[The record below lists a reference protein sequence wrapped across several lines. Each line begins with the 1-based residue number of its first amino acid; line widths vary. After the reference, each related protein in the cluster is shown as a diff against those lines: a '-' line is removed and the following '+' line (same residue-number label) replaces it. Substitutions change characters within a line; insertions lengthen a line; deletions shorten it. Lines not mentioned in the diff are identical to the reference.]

1 MGNQIRRPE
10 KNGNQLGFKMKRLK
24 QLILIFLISTLSLSA
39 KDYYIYCATE
49 SEDEVAL
56 IRFDGTTAHV
66 EKRIPVGVWPVEIEG
81 PHGITV
87 SPDGD
92 YWYLSMAHGLPYG
105 HLYKYKTGTD
115 EMVDRIE
122 LGLFPATMG
131 ISNATGLIYIVNFN
145 LHGGHTEPSTVSI
158 VDPDEMIEIDRV
170 ETGIMPHGSRLL
182 NNGLKHYSVAMMS
195 GTLYEMDAM
204 TMQISR
210 TMSTASPKMNDHS
223 AHNMKK
229 MDHSKMNM
237 GMKKNSK
244 MAKMDHKMPPEKPT
258 WVYPHPNDNLI
269 YVVNN
274 GTDNVVEIDV
284 KKWKVVRT
292 FKTDKAPYNCEVSR
306 DGKHLVVTYK
316 GAAKTGVWDLKTGK
330 EIAKFNNT
338 RKVTHGVVISPDNRY
353 AFVSVEGIGKEPGS
367 VEIFDL
373 KELKPVAVAE
383 IGKQAGGII
392 FWKMEN

>member
-56 IRFDGTTAHV
+56 IRFDGTTAYV

-115 EMVDRIE
+115 EMVDRLE

-131 ISNATGLIYIVNFN
+131 ISNATGLLYIVNFN

-229 MDHSKMNM
+229 VDHSKMNM

-244 MAKMDHKMPPEKPT
+244 MAKMDHKMPPETPT

-383 IGKQAGGII
+383 IGKQAGGIA
-392 FWKMEN
+392 FWKMTD

>member
-1 MGNQIRRPE
+1 MKKGM
-10 KNGNQLGFKMKRLK
+10 QLLLF
-24 QLILIFLISTLSLSA
+24 ILISAFTLSA

-56 IRFDGTTAHV
+56 IRFDGKKAYV

-105 HLYKYKTGTD
+105 HLYKYRTGTD
-115 EMVDRIE
+115 EMVDRVE

-131 ISNATGLIYIVNFN
+131 ISNATGLLYIVNFN
-145 LHGGHTEPSTVSI
+145 LHGGHSEASTVSI

-195 GTLYEMDAM
+195 GILYEIDAM
-204 TMQISR
+204 TMEITR
-210 TMSTASPKMNDHS
+210 TIATAPPKMNSHS
-223 AHNMKK
+223 GHNMKK

-237 GMKKNSK
+237 TMKKNGE

-258 WVYPHPNDNLI
+258 WVYPHPNDALL

-274 GTDNVVEIDV
+274 GTHNVVEIDI
-284 KKWKVVRT
+284 KKWEVVRT
-292 FKTDKAPYNCEVSR
+292 FKTDKAPYNCEVSQ
-306 DGKHLVVTYK
+306 DGKYLVVTYK
-316 GAAKTGVWDLKTGK
+316 GAAKTGVWDLETGK
-330 EIAKFNNT
+330 EVAKFNNT

-353 AFVSVEGIGKEPGS
+353 AFVSVEGIGKEPGA

-383 IGKQAGGII
+383 IGKQAGGIA
-392 FWKMEN
+392 FWKMDN

>member
-1 MGNQIRRPE
+1 
-10 KNGNQLGFKMKRLK
+10 MKRLM
-24 QLILIFLISTLSLSA
+24 QLILIFLISTLSLNA
-39 KDYYIYCATE
+39 EDYYIYCATE

-56 IRFDGTTAHV
+56 IRFDGKTAHV

-244 MAKMDHKMPPEKPT
+244 MDHKMPPEKPT

-292 FKTDKAPYNCEVSR
+292 FKTDKAPYNCEVSQ
-306 DGKHLVVTYK
+306 DGKYLVVTYK

-330 EIAKFNNT
+330 EIAKFKNT

-383 IGKQAGGII
+383 IGKQAGGIA
-392 FWKMEN
+392 FWKMTD

>member
-1 MGNQIRRPE
+1 MKKGM
-10 KNGNQLGFKMKRLK
+10 QLLL
-24 QLILIFLISTLSLSA
+24 LILISTFTLNA

-56 IRFDGTTAHV
+56 IRFDGKKAYV

-105 HLYKYKTGTD
+105 HLYKYRTGTD
-115 EMVDRIE
+115 EMVDRVE

-131 ISNATGLIYIVNFN
+131 ISNATGLLYIVNFN
-145 LHGGHTEPSTVSI
+145 LHGGHSEASTVSI

-195 GTLYEMDAM
+195 GILYEIDAM
-204 TMQISR
+204 TMEITR
-210 TMSTASPKMNDHS
+210 TIATAPPKMNSHS
-223 AHNMKK
+223 GHNMKK

-237 GMKKNSK
+237 TMKKNGQ
-244 MAKMDHKMPPEKPT
+244 MEKMDHKMPPEKPT
-258 WVYPHPNDNLI
+258 WVYPHPSDNLI

-284 KKWKVVRT
+284 NKWKVVRT
-292 FKTDKAPYNCEVSR
+292 FKTDKAPYNCEVSQ
-306 DGKHLVVTYK
+306 DGKYLVVTYK
-316 GAAKTGVWDLKTGK
+316 GAAKTGVWDLETGK
-330 EIAKFNNT
+330 EVAKFNNT

-353 AFVSVEGIGKEPGS
+353 AFVSVEGIGKEPGA

-383 IGKQAGGII
+383 IGKQAGGIA
-392 FWKMEN
+392 FWKMDN

>member
-1 MGNQIRRPE
+1 MKKGM
-10 KNGNQLGFKMKRLK
+10 QLLL
-24 QLILIFLISTLSLSA
+24 LILISTFTLNA

-56 IRFDGTTAHV
+56 IRFDGKKAYV

-105 HLYKYKTGTD
+105 HLYKYRTGTD
-115 EMVDRIE
+115 EMVDRVE

-131 ISNATGLIYIVNFN
+131 ISNATGLLYIVNFN
-145 LHGGHTEPSTVSI
+145 LHGGHSEASTVSI

-195 GTLYEMDAM
+195 GILYEIDAM
-204 TMQISR
+204 TMEITR
-210 TMSTASPKMNDHS
+210 TIATAPPKMNSHS
-223 AHNMKK
+223 GHNMKK

-237 GMKKNSK
+237 TMKKNGQ
-244 MAKMDHKMPPEKPT
+244 MEKMDHKMPPEKPT
-258 WVYPHPNDNLI
+258 WVYPHPSDNLI

-284 KKWKVVRT
+284 NKWKVVRT
-292 FKTDKAPYNCEVSR
+292 FKTDKAPYNCEVSQ
-306 DGKHLVVTYK
+306 DGKYLVVTYK
-316 GAAKTGVWDLKTGK
+316 GAAKTGVWDLETGK
-330 EIAKFNNT
+330 EVAKFNNT

-353 AFVSVEGIGKEPGS
+353 AFVSVEGIGKEPGA

-373 KELKPVAVAE
+373 KELKPVAIAE
-383 IGKQAGGII
+383 IGKQAGGIA
-392 FWKMEN
+392 FWKMDN

>member
-1 MGNQIRRPE
+1 
-10 KNGNQLGFKMKRLK
+10 MKRFTK
-24 QLILIFLISTLSLSA
+24 FILIYLIGIFAISA

-56 IRFDGTTAHV
+56 IRFDGKTAYV

-92 YWYLSMAHGLPYG
+92 FWYLSMAHGVPYG

-115 EMVDRIE
+115 EMVDRVE

-158 VDPDEMIEIDRV
+158 VDPEEMIEIDRV

-195 GTLYEMDAM
+195 GMLYEIDAM
-204 TMQISR
+204 TMQITR
-210 TMSTASPKMNDHS
+210 TISTAPPKKKMNAHS
-223 AHNMKK
+223 GHKMKK

-237 GMKKNSK
+237 GKKNKK

-284 KKWKVVRT
+284 KKWEVVRT
-292 FKTDKAPYNCEVSR
+292 FKTDKAPYNCEVSQ
-306 DGKHLVVTYK
+306 DGKYLVVTYK
-316 GAAKTGVWDLKTGK
+316 GAAKTGVWNLKTGK

-338 RKVTHGVVISPDNRY
+338 RKVTHGVVISPDSRY

-373 KELKPVAVAE
+373 KELKSVTIAE
-383 IGKQAGGII
+383 IGKQAGGIA
-392 FWKMEN
+392 FWKMED

>member
-1 MGNQIRRPE
+1 
-10 KNGNQLGFKMKRLK
+10 MKKGMKLLL
-24 QLILIFLISTLSLSA
+24 LILISTFTLSA

-56 IRFDGTTAHV
+56 IRFDGKKAYV

-105 HLYKYKTGTD
+105 HLYKYRTGTD
-115 EMVDRIE
+115 EMVDRVE

-131 ISNATGLIYIVNFN
+131 ISNATGLLYIVNFN
-145 LHGGHTEPSTVSI
+145 LHGGHSEASTVSI

-195 GTLYEMDAM
+195 GILYEIDAM
-204 TMQISR
+204 TMEITR
-210 TMSTASPKMNDHS
+210 TIATAPPKMNSHS
-223 AHNMKK
+223 GHNMKK

-237 GMKKNSK
+237 TMKKNGQ
-244 MAKMDHKMPPEKPT
+244 MEKMDHKMPPEKPT
-258 WVYPHPNDNLI
+258 WVYPHPSDNLI

-284 KKWKVVRT
+284 NKWKVVRT
-292 FKTDKAPYNCEVSR
+292 FKTDKAPYNCEVSQ
-306 DGKHLVVTYK
+306 DGKYLVVTYK
-316 GAAKTGVWDLKTGK
+316 GAAKTGVWDLETGK
-330 EIAKFNNT
+330 EVAKFNNT

-353 AFVSVEGIGKEPGS
+353 AFVSVEGIGKEPGA

-383 IGKQAGGII
+383 IGKQAGGIA
-392 FWKMEN
+392 FWKMDN

>member
-1 MGNQIRRPE
+1 MKQII
-10 KNGNQLGFKMKRLK
+10 QLT
-24 QLILIFLISTLSLSA
+24 LIFLISTFSLSA

-56 IRFDGTTAHV
+56 IRFDGKTAYV
-66 EKRIPVGVWPVEIEG
+66 EKRIPVGVWPLEIEG

-87 SPDGD
+87 SPEGD
-92 YWYLSMAHGLPYG
+92 FWYLSMAHGLPYG

-115 EMVDRIE
+115 EMVDRVE
-122 LGLFPATMG
+122 LGLFPATMS

-145 LHGGHTEPSTVSI
+145 LHGGHSESSTVSI
-158 VDPDEMIEIDRV
+158 VDPDEMIEIDRI

-195 GTLYEMDAM
+195 GTLYEIDAM
-204 TMQISR
+204 SMEISR
-210 TMSTASPKMNDHS
+210 TLSTAPPKMKMNNHTSHD
-223 AHNMKK
+223 MKK

-237 GMKKNSK
+237 GMKKNE
-244 MAKMDHKMPPEKPT
+244 KMDHNMPPEKPT
-258 WVYPHPNDNLI
+258 WVYPHPNDDLI

-274 GTDNVVEIDV
+274 GTNNVVEIDV
-284 KKWKVVRT
+284 KKWQVVRT
-292 FKTDKAPYNCEVSR
+292 FKTDKAPYNCEVSQ
-306 DGKHLVVTYK
+306 DGKYLVVTYK
-316 GAAKTGVWDLKTGK
+316 GAAKTGVWNLKTGK

-338 RKVTHGVVISPDNRY
+338 RKVTHGVVISPDSRY

-383 IGKQAGGII
+383 IGKQAGGIA
-392 FWKMEN
+392 FWKMED

>member
-1 MGNQIRRPE
+1 
-10 KNGNQLGFKMKRLK
+10 MKRFTK
-24 QLILIFLISTLSLSA
+24 FILIYLIGIFAISA

-56 IRFDGTTAHV
+56 IRFDGKTAYV

-92 YWYLSMAHGLPYG
+92 FWYLSMAHGVPYG

-115 EMVDRIE
+115 EMVDRVE

-158 VDPDEMIEIDRV
+158 VDPEEMIEIDRV

-195 GTLYEMDAM
+195 GMLYEIDAM
-204 TMQISR
+204 TMQITR
-210 TMSTASPKMNDHS
+210 TLSTAPPNKKMNAHS
-223 AHNMKK
+223 GHNMKK

-237 GMKKNSK
+237 GMKKNNK

-284 KKWKVVRT
+284 KKWEVVRT
-292 FKTDKAPYNCEVSR
+292 FKTDKAPYNCEVSQ
-306 DGKHLVVTYK
+306 DGKYLVVTYK
-316 GAAKTGVWDLKTGK
+316 GAAKTGVWNLKTGK

-338 RKVTHGVVISPDNRY
+338 RKVTHGVVISPDSRY

-373 KELKPVAVAE
+373 KELKSVTIAE
-383 IGKQAGGII
+383 IGKQAGGIA
-392 FWKMEN
+392 FWKMED

>member
-1 MGNQIRRPE
+1 
-10 KNGNQLGFKMKRLK
+10 MKRLM
-24 QLILIFLISTLSLSA
+24 QLILIFLISTLSLNA
-39 KDYYIYCATE
+39 EDYYIYCATE

-56 IRFDGTTAHV
+56 IRFDGKTAHV

-383 IGKQAGGII
+383 IGKQAGGIA
-392 FWKMEN
+392 FWKMTD

>member
-1 MGNQIRRPE
+1 M
-10 KNGNQLGFKMKRLK
+10 QLLL
-24 QLILIFLISTLSLSA
+24 LILISAFTLSA

-56 IRFDGTTAHV
+56 IRFDGKKAYV

-105 HLYKYKTGTD
+105 HLYKYRTGTD
-115 EMVDRIE
+115 EMVDRVE

-131 ISNATGLIYIVNFN
+131 ISNATGLLYIVNFN
-145 LHGGHTEPSTVSI
+145 LHGGHSEASTVSI

-195 GTLYEMDAM
+195 GILYEIDAM
-204 TMQISR
+204 TMEITR
-210 TMSTASPKMNDHS
+210 TIATAPPKMNSHS
-223 AHNMKK
+223 GHNMKK

-237 GMKKNSK
+237 TMKKNGE

-258 WVYPHPNDNLI
+258 WVYPHPNDAFL

-274 GTDNVVEIDV
+274 GTHNVVEIDI
-284 KKWKVVRT
+284 KKWEVVRT
-292 FKTDKAPYNCEVSR
+292 FKTDKAPYNCEVSQ
-306 DGKHLVVTYK
+306 DGKYLVVTYK
-316 GAAKTGVWDLKTGK
+316 GAAKTGVWDLETGK
-330 EIAKFNNT
+330 EVAKFNNT

-353 AFVSVEGIGKEPGS
+353 AFVSVEGIGKEPGA

-383 IGKQAGGII
+383 IGKQAGGIA
-392 FWKMEN
+392 FWKMDN

>member
-1 MGNQIRRPE
+1 
-10 KNGNQLGFKMKRLK
+10 MKRFT
-24 QLILIFLISTLSLSA
+24 QFILISLIATFSLSA

-56 IRFDGTTAHV
+56 IRFDGKTAHV
-66 EKRIPVGVWPVEIEG
+66 EKRIPVGVWPLEIEG

-105 HLYKYKTGTD
+105 HLYKYKTGSD
-115 EMVDRIE
+115 EMVDRVE

-195 GTLYEMDAM
+195 GILYEIDAM
-204 TMQISR
+204 TMQVTR
-210 TMSTASPKMNDHS
+210 TMPTSPPQKKMNAHS
-223 AHNMKK
+223 GHNMKK
-229 MDHSKMNM
+229 MDHGSMKMSKNKGTSNKDKNEIAAMGEMN
-237 GMKKNSK
+237 
-244 MAKMDHKMPPEKPT
+244 HEMPPEKPT
-258 WVYPHPNDNLI
+258 WVSPHPNDDLL

-274 GTDNVVEIDV
+274 GTDNVVEINV
-284 KKWKVVRT
+284 KSWKVIRT
-292 FKTDKAPYNCEVSR
+292 FKTDKAPYNCEVTQ
-306 DGKHLVVTYK
+306 DGRHLVVTYK

-338 RKVTHGVVISPDNRY
+338 RKVTHGVVISPDSRY

-373 KELKPVAVAE
+373 KELKAVAVAE
-383 IGKQAGGII
+383 IGKQAGGIA

>member
-1 MGNQIRRPE
+1 MKKGM
-10 KNGNQLGFKMKRLK
+10 QLLL
-24 QLILIFLISTLSLSA
+24 LILISTFTLSA

-56 IRFDGTTAHV
+56 IRFDGKKAYV

-105 HLYKYKTGTD
+105 HLYKYRTGTD
-115 EMVDRIE
+115 EMVDRVE

-131 ISNATGLIYIVNFN
+131 ISNATGLLYIVNFN
-145 LHGGHTEPSTVSI
+145 LHGGHSEASTVSI

-195 GTLYEMDAM
+195 GILYEIDAM
-204 TMQISR
+204 TMEITR
-210 TMSTASPKMNDHS
+210 TIATAPPKMNSHS
-223 AHNMKK
+223 GHNMKK

-237 GMKKNSK
+237 TMKKNGQ
-244 MAKMDHKMPPEKPT
+244 MEKMDHKMPPEKPT
-258 WVYPHPNDNLI
+258 WVYPHPSDNLI

-284 KKWKVVRT
+284 NKWKVVRT
-292 FKTDKAPYNCEVSR
+292 FKTDKAPYNCEVSQ
-306 DGKHLVVTYK
+306 DGKYLVVTYK

-353 AFVSVEGIGKEPGS
+353 AFVSVEGIGKEPGA

-383 IGKQAGGII
+383 IGKQAGGIA
-392 FWKMEN
+392 FWKMDN